1 MFSTSQPAVGK
12 FQHRHVGAIASVI
25 LISLLSSLSGLPLQ
39 HTISNVWDGCLWG
52 IADPVLHWN
61 SLVNL
66 LAIGLFS
73 AGLVHGAIVTNTF
86 VLTSVLGLI
95 THLLKFHLPSAE
107 IAIALSILAVGT
119 MLITPNRSNWLIV
132 VILGALAQPAV
143 GIAGLFQGHVTG
155 QTITGTDLTSLLI
168 YTLGMAFTHYTVATT
183 ARKIN
188 SHSFP
193 LAHFVGFALASI
205 SIVFLAT

>member
-1 MFSTSQPAVGK
+1 MSSTSKPATLGK
-12 FQHRHVGAIASVI
+12 LQHRHVGAIASVI
-25 LISLLSSLSGLPLQ
+25 VISLLSSLSGLPLQ

-52 IADPVLHWN
+52 VADPVLHWN

-86 VLTSVLGLI
+86 VLASVLGLI
-95 THLLKFHLPSAE
+95 THLLQFHLPSAE
-107 IAIALSILAVGT
+107 IAIAVSILAVGI
-119 MLITPNRSNWLIV
+119 MLITPNRSNLLIV
-132 VILGALAQPAV
+132 VILGA
-143 GIAGLFQGHVTG
+143 IAGLFQGHLTG
-155 QTITGTDLTSLLI
+155 HTITGTDLTSSLI
-168 YTLGMAFTHYTVATT
+168 YTSGMAFTHYTVATT

-188 SHSFP
+188 SHSLP

-205 SIVFLAT
+205 GIVFLAT

>member
-1 MFSTSQPAVGK
+1 
-12 FQHRHVGAIASVI
+12 
-25 LISLLSSLSGLPLQ
+25 
-39 HTISNVWDGCLWG
+39 
-52 IADPVLHWN
+52 
-61 SLVNL
+61 
-66 LAIGLFS
+66 
-73 AGLVHGAIVTNTF
+73 
-86 VLTSVLGLI
+86 
-95 THLLKFHLPSAE
+95 
-107 IAIALSILAVGT
+107 
-119 MLITPNRSNWLIV
+119 MLITPNRSNSLIV

-143 GIAGLFQGHVTG
+143 GIAGLFQGNVTG

-188 SHSFP
+188 SHSLP